1 MTELQTA
8 LTIYAAENAG
18 NGVKF
23 LYNVT
28 GNGIALELFVV
39 FLILGLIIIADIL

>member
-1 MTELQTA
+1 MNELQTA

-18 NGVKF
+18 NGARF
-23 LYNVT
+23 LYNVA
-28 GNGIALELFVV
+28 GNGIALELFVI

>member
-1 MTELQTA
+1 MNELQTA

-18 NGVKF
+18 NGAKF

-28 GNGIALELFVV
+28 GNGIVLELFVV
-39 FLILGLIIIADIL
+39 FLILCLIVIADIL